1 MTGVQYLTDQKG
13 KTRAVVLP
21 IELWRRLLP
30 REDASV
36 EELTDAV
43 EDYCLGKAMDEGRR
57 TPLLSREEALDYLE
71 D

>member
-1 MTGVQYLTDQKG
+1 MTGVQYLTDQQG
-13 KTRAVVLP
+13 KPRAVVLP

-30 REDASV
+30 RDDASI

-43 EDYCLGKAMDEGRR
+43 EDYCLGKAMDEGRE
-57 TPLLSREEALDYLE
+57 TPLLSREEALEYLE

>member
-1 MTGVQYLTDQKG
+1 MTGIHYLTDPEGHPQ
-13 KTRAVVLP
+13 AVVLP

-30 REDASV
+30 REDATV

-43 EDYCLGKAMDEGRR
+43 EDYCLSKAMDDGRR
-57 TPLLSREEALDYLE
+57 TPLLERDDALAYLE